1 MLHER
6 LRPAAVC
13 TARPTY
19 SSYSPARERKIAAMF
34 DRVAI
39 PPRGSILLA
48 RRICTRPRRGEKE
61 GRKKERKDDF
71 RQLLPSFPPRDIA
84 RVYIAICPTHSYCA
98 IELMA
103 KEKSE
108 RKPTDELD
116 LWWKLVAR
124 RSKENNLWIERNGCN
139 VFFRS
144 GRRLLY
150 VKLIPRS
157 GERFSIQGY
166 SR

>member
-39 PPRGSILLA
+39 PPRGSILLVFA
-48 RRICTRPRRGEKE
+48 LVLVVEKRKGE
-61 GRKKERKDDF
+61 RKKERKDDF

-84 RVYIAICPTHSYCA
+84 RVYVAICPTHSYCA